1 MTEAANPVLAEV
13 WRGQILESVHRGSA
27 VVCRA
32 DGTIEAAWGDPSR
45 IILPRS
51 SCKMVQALP
60 LVESGIAD
68 RRGLTDRHLAL
79 ACASHQGAAVHTDL
93 ARAWLSDLGLAEAAL
108 RCGPQI
114 PSDAEA
120 RHGLRESGVCAD
132 QTHNNC
138 SGKHCGFLTLGQ
150 ALGGGAE
157 YHEVDHPVQEAVR
170 QATAEV
176 ADEELGAFAIDG
188 CSAPNYAMSL
198 RGLATSMARFAV
210 PGPDGRGRAMARLVG
225 AMAAHPVLVAG
236 ERRACTALIRACAG
250 RAVVKTGAEGVFV

>member
-45 IILPRS
+45 VILPRS

-188 CSAPNYAMSL
+188 CSAPNYA
-198 RGLATSMARFAV
+198 
-210 PGPDGRGRAMARLVG
+210 
-225 AMAAHPVLVAG
+225 
-236 ERRACTALIRACAG
+236 
-250 RAVVKTGAEGVFV
+250 